1 MWMARGQQETRLQEP
16 GAEWGEV
23 TLSGDTVGVSL
34 AGERRRVRVCL
45 PGGYHWVP
53 DRGETVLV
61 VVPIGAKSMSWM
73 WISPLVWAR
82 ACSGFITN
90 I

>member
-34 AGERRRVRVCL
+34 AGERGGFGSVCRAGITGFLTGERRC
-45 PGGYHWVP
+45 W
-53 DRGETVLV
+53 
-61 VVPIGAKSMSWM
+61 W
-73 WISPLVWAR
+73 
-82 ACSGFITN
+82 
-90 I
+90 

>member
-53 DRGETVLV
+53 DRG
-61 VVPIGAKSMSWM
+61 
-73 WISPLVWAR
+73 
-82 ACSGFITN
+82 
-90 I
+90 

>member
-34 AGERRRVRVCL
+34 AGGTPAGSGLSAGRVSL
-45 PGGYHWVP
+45 G
-53 DRGETVLV
+53 
-61 VVPIGAKSMSWM
+61 S
-73 WISPLVWAR
+73 
-82 ACSGFITN
+82 
-90 I
+90 

>member
-34 AGERRRVRVCL
+34 AGAGLSAGRVSL
-45 PGGYHWVP
+45 G
-53 DRGETVLV
+53 
-61 VVPIGAKSMSWM
+61 S
-73 WISPLVWAR
+73 
-82 ACSGFITN
+82 
-90 I
+90 